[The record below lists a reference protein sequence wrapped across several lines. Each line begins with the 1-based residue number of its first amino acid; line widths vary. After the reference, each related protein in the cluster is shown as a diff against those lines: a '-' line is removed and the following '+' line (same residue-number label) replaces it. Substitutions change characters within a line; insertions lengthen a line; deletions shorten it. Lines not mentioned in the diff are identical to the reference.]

1 MYLDQWSPPKEESK
15 QIGRDVITDHYWDRD
30 NEPAEE
36 NFHSIRK
43 TGGKF
48 SSLRKSDQSRMW
60 MGNVCEILKI
70 FTLTMEQHLKNTVTM
85 SIALLANFVTYIL

>member
-15 QIGRDVITDHYWDRD
+15 QIGRDVITDHYGDRD

-43 TGGKF
+43 SGGKIIIT
-48 SSLRKSDQSRMW
+48 Q
-60 MGNVCEILKI
+60 KI
-70 FTLTMEQHLKNTVTM
+70 WSIPRVDGKCVRNTKKFHFDDGAT
-85 SIALLANFVTYIL
+85 FQQYCTEF